1 MLFCLKELAK
11 EGMEGALKHSDAVI
25 EDLSK
30 FILYFSRFGEEV
42 IVEALDLAI
51 ESNDI
56 RYLVIFL
63 RSIQS

>member
-1 MLFCLKELAK
+1 
-11 EGMEGALKHSDAVI
+11 MEGALKHSDAVI

-42 IVEALDLAI
+42 IVEALELAV

-63 RSIQS
+63 RSIKS